1 MFSFFVLPI
10 IGNEWRILIFLKF
23 NVIGLGKQGL
33 PKGSIF
39 FPDNPDGDP
48 PEVKAHKRLGEVL
61 SVLKGVLNKYQ
72 PLHSTDILASAG
84 TLISKVKSHN
94 YQDTSKA
101 PDEFYESIDQ
111 LALAF
116 SSR

>member
-1 MFSFFVLPI
+1 MS
-10 IGNEWRILIFLKF
+10 
-23 NVIGLGKQGL
+23 
-33 PKGSIF
+33 
-39 FPDNPDGDP
+39 DNPDGDP
-48 PEVKAHKRLGEVL
+48 PDIKAHQRLGEVL

-72 PLHSTDILASAG
+72 PLNSTDILASAG
-84 TLISKVKSHN
+84 TLISKVKSHS
-94 YQDTSKA
+94 YEDTTKA

>member
-1 MFSFFVLPI
+1 MTYVVLVVPTEESD
-10 IGNEWRILIFLKF
+10 IGPQQQK
-23 NVIGLGKQGL
+23 
-33 PKGSIF
+33 
-39 FPDNPDGDP
+39 
-48 PEVKAHKRLGEVL
+48 VKAHEHLGEVL
-61 SVLKGVLNKYQ
+61 SILKGVLNRYP

-84 TLISKVKSHN
+84 TLINKVKNHN
-94 YQDTSKA
+94 YDDTGQA